1 MLPIT
6 LKIVAADGRIRQAA
20 TAEGPVHLI
29 YRAPYEPGDRLV
41 LDAGAPGRHLV
52 VQLEDTMPPALLYGA
67 EAQLC
72 FPVPFGDAA
81 IVYSPKAFSGDC
93 HVLRARAATAAEV
106 AARRSLAFNPY
117 DLHQPTGWYPH
128 ARANVETRGEAV
140 FAARNAIDGVW
151 ENDGH
156 GLWPWQSWGIN
167 RDPNAALTVE
177 FGRPVR
183 VEEIRLTLR
192 ADFPPRQLVDRRD
205 GGVQRR
211 QPRAPVPAQDRGAP
225 DLCDLAPHRDPTDPL
240 RAAKSRRRKPLPR
253 PDPAGGLGHGK
264 PGVSYASAAAF
275 FLTHYSIHVAISDGM
290 TL

>member
-20 TAEGPVHLI
+20 TAEGSVHLI

-93 HVLRARAATAAEV
+93 HVLRARPAAPAEA

-128 ARANVETRGEAV
+128 AHANVETRGEAV

-167 RDPNAALTVE
+167 RDPRAALTVE
-177 FGRPVR
+177 FGRPAR

-192 ADFPPRQLVDRRD
+192 ADFPHDSWW
-205 GGVQRR
+205 
-211 QPRAPVPAQDRGAP
+211 
-225 DLCDLAPHRDPTDPL
+225 T
-240 RAAKSRRRKPLPR
+240 AAT
-253 PDPAGGLGHGK
+253 
-264 PGVSYASAAAF
+264 AAF
-275 FLTHYSIHVAISDGM
+275 SDGSRERLSLRKTAAPQTFVIPPRTVTRL
-290 TL
+290 TLCELQKADDESPFPALTQLEVWGTDTPI

>member
-93 HVLRARAATAAEV
+93 HVLRAR
-106 AARRSLAFNPY
+106 
-117 DLHQPTGWYPH
+117 
-128 ARANVETRGEAV
+128 
-140 FAARNAIDGVW
+140 
-151 ENDGH
+151 
-156 GLWPWQSWGIN
+156 
-167 RDPNAALTVE
+167 
-177 FGRPVR
+177 

-192 ADFPPRQLVDRRD
+192 ADFPHDSWW
-205 GGVQRR
+205 
-211 QPRAPVPAQDRGAP
+211 
-225 DLCDLAPHRDPTDPL
+225 T
-240 RAAKSRRRKPLPR
+240 AAT
-253 PDPAGGLGHGK
+253 
-264 PGVSYASAAAF
+264 AAF
-275 FLTHYSIHVAISDGM
+275 SDGSRERLSLRKTAAPQTFVIPPRTVTRL
-290 TL
+290 TLCELQKADDESPFPALTQLEVWGSDTPM